1 MRVIVDYV
9 FPTGL
14 IPGPGPL
21 EAELPPGST
30 VGDLLAYL
38 LKRYGE
44 TVRQRL
50 VQERDGAPF
59 VTFLINDEQA
69 GLEHVLSPGDKVR
82 IVPPIAGG

>member
-1 MRVIVDYV
+1 MRVTVDYL

-14 IPGPGPL
+14 TQESGPL
-21 EAELPPGST
+21 DAELPSGST

-38 LKRYGE
+38 LETYGE

-50 VQERDGAPF
+50 VKRSDGAPF
-59 VTFLINDEQA
+59 VTFLVNGEQA
-69 GLEHVLSPGDKVR
+69 GLEHILSAGDKLM